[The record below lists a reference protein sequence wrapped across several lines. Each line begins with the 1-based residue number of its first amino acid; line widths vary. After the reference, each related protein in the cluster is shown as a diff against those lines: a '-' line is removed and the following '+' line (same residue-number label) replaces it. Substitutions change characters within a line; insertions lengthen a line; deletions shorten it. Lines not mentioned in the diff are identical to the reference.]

1 VIFTPQANRVHW
13 LPPTVGLFTAA
24 IVSVLTSAPPARP
37 YSWPGLLA
45 ASFISVTF
53 AFLACVLAMRLAYAV
68 MPGKPEGI
76 VVRISAIATC
86 FAPLVILLRQ
96 RSILASL
103 LAAFLV
109 WTIAV
114 LVFTGSVDNA
124 PWKKFAGSLGVA
136 ILLQLGIAAALGEQS
151 LIAVLALGL
160 AAAPLT
166 WRVLQERSLRGPSSR
181 VTVSIALLL
190 MTLGLTHY
198 LPVHFGFAGGASGDV
213 SGADS
218 RKKSAPVP
226 GFSVG
231 GKYRGV
237 VLIPEEEEHVI
248 LVPPLPM
255 MGRNPFLVH
264 KDPIG
269 IPFYGV
275 YWFFQAP
282 DREPNEDAY
291 RVKGTPDHV
300 AFRSADRTPLK
311 MEAHQN
317 LGRLIDIDSCSRID
331 ITVRNADPYAGSI
344 SLELILE
351 NTSLGEFHRQSL
363 GVLPIV
369 SRADADHPMLETLSF
384 KIPPHPPS
392 HIGLQQFD
400 ELTIRF
406 QRASYR
412 ATKSAKLAIDRFFL
426 VPRASM

>member
-1 VIFTPQANRVHW
+1 M
-13 LPPTVGLFTAA
+13 
-24 IVSVLTSAPPARP
+24 VSVLTSAPPARP

-45 ASFISVTF
+45 ASSISVTF
-53 AFLACVLAMRLAYAV
+53 AFLACALTIRLVYTLMARTPSGV
-68 MPGKPEGI
+68 
-76 VVRISAIATC
+76 VVRVSAIASC
-86 FAPLVILLRQ
+86 FAPLAVLLRQ
-96 RSILASL
+96 RSTVAPL

-109 WTIAV
+109 WAISM
-114 LVFTGSVDNA
+114 LVFTGSVDNV
-124 PWKKFAGSLGVA
+124 PGKKFAGSLGAA
-136 ILLQLGIAAALGEQS
+136 ILLQIGIAAALGDES
-151 LIAVLALGL
+151 LIAALALGL
-160 AAAPLT
+160 AAAPLA
-166 WRVLQERSLRGPSSR
+166 WRILQERNLRGPSSG

-190 MTLGLTHY
+190 MTLGLTRY
-198 LPVHFGFAGGASGDV
+198 LPVHFGFAGGEGEV
-213 SGADS
+213 PGADS
-218 RKKSAPVP
+218 KKSAPVP
-226 GFSVG
+226 GYYAG

-237 VLIPEEEEHVI
+237 VLIPEEEEHII

-255 MGRNPFLVH
+255 MGRNPFLAH

-331 ITVRNADPYAGSI
+331 ITVRNADPYPGSI

-351 NTSLGEFHRQSL
+351 NTSLGDFHWQSL

-369 SRADADHPMLETLSF
+369 SRADADNPMLETLSF
-384 KIPPHPPS
+384 KIPPYPR
-392 HIGLQQFD
+392 IQQFD

-426 VPRASM
+426 VPRK